1 MISRLCFFVLLLV
14 LSVSSCFGEGIRGV
28 WFTTNWG
35 LDWPQGV
42 YDEAKQKEAI
52 VKSLDRLKKAH
63 FNLVFFQVQANGDVA
78 WDSKYQPAMSA
89 ITGDGSRRLKYDVCR
104 FVIDECH
111 KRGMKCHAWVV
122 PFMVGANK
130 RIQAY
135 DRNPVAHPAKKHKKW
150 CVLFEKNY
158 YLDPGLPE
166 VRKYG
171 VDVYKELLTRYDFD
185 GLHLDYTRYPG
196 LAFPDAKSFQ
206 KHNPRKLKKDE
217 WRRSNI
223 NSFVAAVNKM
233 AKSVRPGIVV
243 GSAPIGTYRNTG
255 KYKNATA
262 YESYC
267 QDPVAWVRS
276 GDNELIVPQMYWG
289 EDKGFSSHIDTWVKE
304 AKGANVVVGLAPYR
318 IAESGWK
325 AGDVV
330 KLMNTALKKRGVK
343 GVCFFRAEH
352 VLGNHREVKKLY
364 NTLVNT
370 PLR

>member
-166 VRKYG
+166 VRKYV

-289 EDKGFSSHIDTWVKE
+289 EDKGFSAHIDTWVKE